1 MMTPEQFP
9 RLKKQTLVDD
19 FINRFEEMILTGT
32 LSIGEKLPSERDL
45 AALLGVSR
53 PVVHE
58 GLIDLANKGLVTR
71 SPSGGAVINDYRKD
85 GSLPML
91 NSLLGFHNNLLE
103 PNIARSTLEFRLLVE
118 VENARLAAR
127 NRTPQ
132 QLAELQAILEQEQ
145 NLNGSAAQEIGQLD
159 FAFHHLIAMA
169 TGNIFYPLLLNSFK
183 ELYLSFVARFYA
195 LPGVAQQVYAY
206 HARLVEA
213 IAARDEQTAAAV
225 MTRMLEDGHQYMT
238 DVILHLPQVGDLRE
252 VKTTPTD
259 RPSHLPQVGNLRE
272 VKTTPTDPQPDKE

>member
-259 RPSHLPQVGNLRE
+259 RPFHLPQVRDLRE
-272 VKTTPTDPQPDKE
+272 VKTTQTDPQPDKE

>member
-195 LPGVAQQVYAY
+195 LPGVARQVYAY

-213 IAARDEQTAAAV
+213 IAARDEQSAAAI

-238 DVILHLPQVGDLRE
+238 DVILHLPQVG
-252 VKTTPTD
+252 
-259 RPSHLPQVGNLRE
+259 NLRE